1 MGWILFLMIV
11 LVLAAGLV
19 PILIFVHMITPSKT
33 LARIWGG
40 FYSIDLGKI
49 TIQSADNVRM
59 LSMDQIDAFES
70 RLDQS

>member
-1 MGWILFLMIV
+1 MEWFLFLILFLMFAV
-11 LVLAAGLV
+11 GVV
-19 PILIFVHMITPSKT
+19 PILIFAHMVTPSKT

-40 FYSIDLGKI
+40 FYSIDLEKI
-49 TIQSADNVRM
+49 TLQSADNVRM